1 MKFGPLVFAS
11 GHFLSIFLG
20 MTNTAS
26 DFYSQHFEVA
36 GFIREVFGYM
46 DRFKGQ
52 LFILKIDDSLMDH
65 PLFPVLMRDIALL
78 HKAGIRII
86 IVPGTR
92 NSIDAQLKAWEIESK
107 FHNGVR
113 LTSEDA
119 LPLIEQASLGV
130 AQRIMS
136 HLTASGL
143 RGIQGNWVLARSLG
157 VIGGVDY
164 MRTGKIERIQRD
176 ILEQLLNEKFVPI
189 IPPIGWNKLGHAYN
203 ISSTELATEICKYM
217 QVGKLF
223 FIGSENGI
231 KLKGLVTGKNTKYL
245 EPTESGVI
253 SAMDVDQA
261 KELLELNSDVLNFA
275 QMDYLLNAIHAC
287 EAGANRVHLLSGEF
301 QGSVLTEVFSAR
313 GDGTMV
319 YANQYSSIRP
329 ANIEDIP
336 DILRIMQDYIAKG
349 FLVPRTQESISEKLK
364 DYVVYSIDNSI
375 HGCGALHEFE
385 DNCAEVA
392 GIAVG
397 ANYRKSGIGEAI
409 VRHLISVGRMKGYKK
424 LFLLTTQALDW
435 FYPFGFE
442 DGTIEDLPK
451 SKRDHYNTKRNSRI
465 LVMPLDK

>member
-1 MKFGPLVFAS
+1 MS
-11 GHFLSIFLG
+11 
-20 MTNTAS
+20 NTVS
-26 DFYSQHFEVA
+26 DFYSQHFEVS

-52 LFILKIDDSLMDH
+52 LFVLKIEDGLMDH

-107 FHNGVR
+107 FEGGVR
-113 LTSEDA
+113 LTSEEA

-143 RGIQGNWVLARSLG
+143 SGIQGNWVLARSLG
-157 VIGGVDY
+157 VIEGVDY
-164 MRTGKIERIQRD
+164 MRTGRIERIQRD
-176 ILEQLLNEKFVPI
+176 ILDQLLNEKFVPI
-189 IPPIGWNKLGHAYN
+189 IPPIGWNKLGQAYN
-203 ISSTELATEICKYM
+203 ISSTELATELCKYM

-231 KLKGLVTGKNTKYL
+231 KLDGLATGKNTNYL
-245 EPTESGVI
+245 EPTDSGVI
-253 SAMDVDQA
+253 SALDVDQA
-261 KELLELNSDVLNFA
+261 KELLDLNGDKLNFA
-275 QMDYLLNAIHAC
+275 QKDYLQNAINAC

-301 QGSVLTEVFSAR
+301 QGSVLQEVFSAR

-329 ANIEDIP
+329 ANMEDIP

-349 FLVPRTQESISEKLK
+349 YLVPRTQESISERLK

-385 DNCAEVA
+385 DGMAEVA
-392 GIAVG
+392 AIAVA
-397 ANYRKSGIGEAI
+397 ANYRKSGIGDAI

-442 DGTIEDLPK
+442 DGSVEDLPK
-451 SKRDHYNTKRNSRI
+451 SKREHYNTKRKSRI

>member
-1 MKFGPLVFAS
+1 MS
-11 GHFLSIFLG
+11 
-20 MTNTAS
+20 NTVS
-26 DFYSQHFEVA
+26 DFYSQHFEVS

-52 LFILKIDDSLMDH
+52 LFVLKIEDGLMDH

-107 FHNGVR
+107 FEGGVR
-113 LTSEDA
+113 LTSEEA

-143 RGIQGNWVLARSLG
+143 SGIQGNWVLARSLG
-157 VIGGVDY
+157 VIEGVDY
-164 MRTGKIERIQRD
+164 MRTGRIERIQRD

-189 IPPIGWNKLGHAYN
+189 IPPIGWNKLGQAYN
-203 ISSTELATEICKYM
+203 ISSTELATELCKYM

-231 KLKGLVTGKNTKYL
+231 RLEGLATGKNTKYL
-245 EPTESGVI
+245 EPTDSGVI
-253 SAMDVDQA
+253 SALDVDQA
-261 KELLELNSDVLNFA
+261 KELLELNADKLNFA
-275 QMDYLLNAIHAC
+275 QKDYLQNAINAC

-301 QGSVLTEVFSAR
+301 QGSVLQEVFSAR

-329 ANIEDIP
+329 ANMEDIP

-349 FLVPRTQESISEKLK
+349 YLVPRTQESISEKLK

-385 DNCAEVA
+385 DGMAEVA
-392 GIAVG
+392 AIAVA
-397 ANYRKSGIGEAI
+397 ANYRKSGIGDAI

-442 DGTIEDLPK
+442 DGSVEDLPR
-451 SKRDHYNTKRNSRI
+451 SKREHYNTKRKSRI

>member
-1 MKFGPLVFAS
+1 MS
-11 GHFLSIFLG
+11 
-20 MTNTAS
+20 NTVS
-26 DFYSQHFEVA
+26 DFYSQHFEVS

-52 LFILKIDDSLMDH
+52 LFVLKIEDGLMDH

-107 FHNGVR
+107 FEGGVR
-113 LTSEDA
+113 LTSEEA

-143 RGIQGNWVLARSLG
+143 SGIQGNWVLARSLG
-157 VIGGVDY
+157 VIEGVDY
-164 MRTGKIERIQRD
+164 MRTGRIERIQRD

-189 IPPIGWNKLGHAYN
+189 IPPIGWNKLGQAYN
-203 ISSTELATEICKYM
+203 ISSTELATELCKYM

-231 KLKGLVTGKNTKYL
+231 RLEGLATGKNTKYL
-245 EPTESGVI
+245 EPTDSGVI
-253 SAMDVDQA
+253 SALDVDQA
-261 KELLELNSDVLNFA
+261 KELLELNADKLNFA
-275 QMDYLLNAIHAC
+275 QKDYLQNAINAC

-301 QGSVLTEVFSAR
+301 QGSVLQEVFSAR

-329 ANIEDIP
+329 ANMEDIP

-349 FLVPRTQESISEKLK
+349 YLVPRTQESISEKLK

-385 DNCAEVA
+385 DGMAEVA
-392 GIAVG
+392 AIAVA
-397 ANYRKSGIGEAI
+397 ANYRKSGIGDAI

-442 DGTIEDLPK
+442 DGSVEDLPR
-451 SKRDHYNTKRNSRI
+451 SKREHYNTKRKSRI
-465 LVMPLDK
+465 LIMPLDK

>member
-1 MKFGPLVFAS
+1 M
-11 GHFLSIFLG
+11 
-20 MTNTAS
+20 
-26 DFYSQHFEVA
+26 
-36 GFIREVFGYM
+36 
-46 DRFKGQ
+46 
-52 LFILKIDDSLMDH
+52 
-65 PLFPVLMRDIALL
+65 
-78 HKAGIRII
+78 
-86 IVPGTR
+86 
-92 NSIDAQLKAWEIESK
+92 KAWEIESK
-107 FHNGVR
+107 FEGGVR
-113 LTSEDA
+113 LTSEEA

-143 RGIQGNWVLARSLG
+143 SGIQGNWVLARSLG
-157 VIGGVDY
+157 VIEGVDY
-164 MRTGKIERIQRD
+164 MRTGRIERIQRD

-189 IPPIGWNKLGHAYN
+189 IPPIGWNKLGQAYN
-203 ISSTELATEICKYM
+203 ISSTELATELCKYM

-231 KLKGLVTGKNTKYL
+231 RLEGLATGKNTKYL
-245 EPTESGVI
+245 EPTDSGVI
-253 SAMDVDQA
+253 SALDVDQA
-261 KELLELNSDVLNFA
+261 KELLELNADKLNFA
-275 QMDYLLNAIHAC
+275 QKDYLQNAINAC

-301 QGSVLTEVFSAR
+301 QGSVLQEVFSAR

-329 ANIEDIP
+329 ANMEDIP

-349 FLVPRTQESISEKLK
+349 YLVPRTQESISEKLK

-385 DNCAEVA
+385 DGMAEVA
-392 GIAVG
+392 AIAVA
-397 ANYRKSGIGEAI
+397 ANYRKSGIGDAI

-442 DGTIEDLPK
+442 DGSVEDLPR
-451 SKRDHYNTKRNSRI
+451 SKREHYNTKRKSRI

>member
-1 MKFGPLVFAS
+1 MS
-11 GHFLSIFLG
+11 
-20 MTNTAS
+20 NTVS
-26 DFYSQHFEVA
+26 DFYSQHFEVS

-52 LFILKIDDSLMDH
+52 LFVLKIEDGLMDH

-107 FHNGVR
+107 FEGGVR
-113 LTSEDA
+113 LTSEEA

-143 RGIQGNWVLARSLG
+143 SGIQGNWVLARSLG
-157 VIGGVDY
+157 VIEGVDY
-164 MRTGKIERIQRD
+164 MRTGRIERIQRD
-176 ILEQLLNEKFVPI
+176 ILDQLLNEKFVPI
-189 IPPIGWNKLGHAYN
+189 IPPIGWNKLGQAYN
-203 ISSTELATEICKYM
+203 ISSTELATELCKYM

-231 KLKGLVTGKNTKYL
+231 KLDGLATGKNTNYL
-245 EPTESGVI
+245 EPTDSGVI
-253 SAMDVDQA
+253 SALDVDQA
-261 KELLELNSDVLNFA
+261 KELLDLNGDKLNFA
-275 QMDYLLNAIHAC
+275 QKDYLQNAINAC
-287 EAGANRVHLLSGEF
+287 EAGANRVHVLSGEF
-301 QGSVLTEVFSAR
+301 QGSVLQEVFSAR

-329 ANIEDIP
+329 ANMEDIP

-349 FLVPRTQESISEKLK
+349 YLVPRTQESISERLK

-385 DNCAEVA
+385 DGMAEVA
-392 GIAVG
+392 AIAVA
-397 ANYRKSGIGEAI
+397 ANYRKSGIGDAI

-442 DGTIEDLPK
+442 DGSVEDLPK
-451 SKRDHYNTKRNSRI
+451 SKREHYNTKRKSRI
-465 LVMPLDK
+465 LIMPLEK

>member
-1 MKFGPLVFAS
+1 MS
-11 GHFLSIFLG
+11 
-20 MTNTAS
+20 NTVS
-26 DFYSQHFEVA
+26 DFYSQHFEVS

-52 LFILKIDDSLMDH
+52 LFVLKIEDGLMDH

-107 FHNGVR
+107 FEGGVR
-113 LTSEDA
+113 LTSEEA

-143 RGIQGNWVLARSLG
+143 SGIQGNWVLARSLG
-157 VIGGVDY
+157 VIEGVDY
-164 MRTGKIERIQRD
+164 MRTGRIERIQRD

-189 IPPIGWNKLGHAYN
+189 IPPIGWNKLGQAYN
-203 ISSTELATEICKYM
+203 ISSTELATELCKYM

-231 KLKGLVTGKNTKYL
+231 KLEGLVTGKNTKYL
-245 EPTESGVI
+245 EPTDSGVI
-253 SAMDVDQA
+253 SALDVDQA
-261 KELLELNSDVLNFA
+261 KELLELNADKLNFA
-275 QMDYLLNAIHAC
+275 QKDYLQNAINAC

-301 QGSVLTEVFSAR
+301 QGSVLQEVFSAR

-329 ANIEDIP
+329 ANMEDIP

-349 FLVPRTQESISEKLK
+349 YLVPRTQESISEKLK

-385 DNCAEVA
+385 DGMAEVA
-392 GIAVG
+392 AIAVA
-397 ANYRKSGIGEAI
+397 ANYRKSGIGDAI

-442 DGTIEDLPK
+442 DGSVEDLPK
-451 SKRDHYNTKRNSRI
+451 SKREHYNAKRKSRI
-465 LVMPLDK
+465 LIMPLEK

>member
-1 MKFGPLVFAS
+1 MS
-11 GHFLSIFLG
+11 
-20 MTNTAS
+20 NTVS
-26 DFYSQHFEVA
+26 DFYSQHFEVS

-52 LFILKIDDSLMDH
+52 LFVLKIEDGLMDH

-107 FHNGVR
+107 FEGGVR
-113 LTSEDA
+113 LTSEEA

-143 RGIQGNWVLARSLG
+143 SGIQGNWVLARSLG
-157 VIGGVDY
+157 VIDGVDY
-164 MRTGKIERIQRD
+164 MRTGRIERIQRD

-189 IPPIGWNKLGHAYN
+189 IPPIGWNKLGQAYN
-203 ISSTELATEICKYM
+203 ISSTELATELCKYM

-231 KLKGLVTGKNTKYL
+231 KLEGLATGKNTNYL
-245 EPTESGVI
+245 EPTDSGVI
-253 SAMDVDQA
+253 SALDVDQA
-261 KELLELNSDVLNFA
+261 KELLELNAEKLNFA
-275 QMDYLLNAIHAC
+275 QKDYLQNAINAC

-301 QGSVLTEVFSAR
+301 QGSVLQEVFSAR

-329 ANIEDIP
+329 ANMEDIP

-349 FLVPRTQESISEKLK
+349 YLVPRTQESISEKLK

-385 DNCAEVA
+385 DGMAEVA
-392 GIAVG
+392 AIAVA
-397 ANYRKSGIGEAI
+397 ANYRKSGIGDAI
-409 VRHLISVGRMKGYKK
+409 VRHLISMGKMKGYKK

-442 DGTIEDLPK
+442 DGSVEDLPR
-451 SKRDHYNTKRNSRI
+451 SKREHYNAKRKSRI
-465 LVMPLDK
+465 LIMPLE

>member
-1 MKFGPLVFAS
+1 MS
-11 GHFLSIFLG
+11 
-20 MTNTAS
+20 NTVS
-26 DFYSQHFEVA
+26 DFYSQHFEVS

-52 LFILKIDDSLMDH
+52 LFVLKIEDGLMDH

-107 FHNGVR
+107 FECGVR
-113 LTSEDA
+113 LTSEEA

-143 RGIQGNWVLARSLG
+143 SGIQGNWVLARSLG
-157 VIGGVDY
+157 VIEGVDY
-164 MRTGKIERIQRD
+164 MRTGRIERIQRD

-189 IPPIGWNKLGHAYN
+189 IPPIGWNKLGQAYN
-203 ISSTELATEICKYM
+203 ISSTELATELCKYM

-231 KLKGLVTGKNTKYL
+231 KLEGLATGKNTKYL
-245 EPTESGVI
+245 EPTDSGVI
-253 SAMDVDQA
+253 SALDVDQA
-261 KELLELNSDVLNFA
+261 KELLELNADKLNFA
-275 QMDYLLNAIHAC
+275 QKDYLQNAINAC

-301 QGSVLTEVFSAR
+301 QGSVLQEVFSAR

-329 ANIEDIP
+329 ANMEDIP

-349 FLVPRTQESISEKLK
+349 YLVPRTQESISEKLK

-385 DNCAEVA
+385 DGMAEVA
-392 GIAVG
+392 AIAVA
-397 ANYRKSGIGEAI
+397 ANYRKSGIGDAI

-442 DGTIEDLPK
+442 DGSVEDLPR
-451 SKRDHYNTKRNSRI
+451 SKREHYNTKRKSRI

>member
-1 MKFGPLVFAS
+1 MS
-11 GHFLSIFLG
+11 
-20 MTNTAS
+20 NTVS
-26 DFYSQHFEVA
+26 DFYSQHFEVS

-52 LFILKIDDSLMDH
+52 LFVLKIEDGLMDH

-107 FHNGVR
+107 FEGGVR
-113 LTSEDA
+113 LTSEEA

-143 RGIQGNWVLARSLG
+143 SGIQGNCVLARSLG
-157 VIGGVDY
+157 VIEGVDY
-164 MRTGKIERIQRD
+164 MRTGRIERIQRD

-189 IPPIGWNKLGHAYN
+189 IPPIGWNKLGQAYN
-203 ISSTELATEICKYM
+203 ISSTELATELCKYM

-231 KLKGLVTGKNTKYL
+231 RLEGLATGKNTKYL
-245 EPTESGVI
+245 EPTDSGVI
-253 SAMDVDQA
+253 SALDVDQA
-261 KELLELNSDVLNFA
+261 KELLELNADKLNFA
-275 QMDYLLNAIHAC
+275 QKDYLQNAINAC

-301 QGSVLTEVFSAR
+301 QGSVLQEVFSAR

-329 ANIEDIP
+329 ANMEDIP

-349 FLVPRTQESISEKLK
+349 YLVPRTQESISEKLK

-385 DNCAEVA
+385 DGMAEVA
-392 GIAVG
+392 AIAVA
-397 ANYRKSGIGEAI
+397 ANYRKSGIGDAI

-442 DGTIEDLPK
+442 DGSVEDLPR
-451 SKRDHYNTKRNSRI
+451 SKREHYNTKRKSRI

>member
-1 MKFGPLVFAS
+1 M
-11 GHFLSIFLG
+11 
-20 MTNTAS
+20 S
-26 DFYSQHFEVA
+26 DFYSQHFEVS

-52 LFILKIDDSLMDH
+52 LFVLKIEDGLMDH

-92 NSIDAQLKAWEIESK
+92 NSIDAQLKAWEIEYK
-107 FHNGVR
+107 FEGGVR
-113 LTSEDA
+113 LTSEEA

-143 RGIQGNWVLARSLG
+143 SGIQGNWVLARSLG
-157 VIGGVDY
+157 VIEGVDY
-164 MRTGKIERIQRD
+164 MRTGRIERIQRD
-176 ILEQLLNEKFVPI
+176 ILEQLLNERFVPI
-189 IPPIGWNKLGHAYN
+189 IPPIGWNKLGQAYN
-203 ISSTELATEICKYM
+203 ISSTELATELCKYM

-231 KLKGLVTGKNTKYL
+231 KLDGLATGKNTNYL
-245 EPTESGVI
+245 EPTDSGVI
-253 SAMDVDQA
+253 SALDVDQA
-261 KELLELNSDVLNFA
+261 KELLELNAEKLNFA
-275 QMDYLLNAIHAC
+275 QKDYLQNAINAC

-301 QGSVLTEVFSAR
+301 QGSVLQEVFSAR

-329 ANIEDIP
+329 ANMEDIP

-349 FLVPRTQESISEKLK
+349 YLVPRTQESISERLK

-385 DNCAEVA
+385 DGMAEVA
-392 GIAVG
+392 AIAVA
-397 ANYRKSGIGEAI
+397 ANYRKSGIGDAI

-442 DGTIEDLPK
+442 DGSVEDLPK
-451 SKRDHYNTKRNSRI
+451 SKREHYNTKRKSRI
-465 LVMPLDK
+465 LIMPLEK

>member
-1 MKFGPLVFAS
+1 MN
-11 GHFLSIFLG
+11 
-20 MTNTAS
+20 NTAS

-52 LFILKIDDSLMDH
+52 LFVLKIDDGLMDH

-92 NSIDAQLKAWEIESK
+92 NSIDAQLKAWELESK
-107 FHNGVR
+107 FEGGVR
-113 LTSEDA
+113 LTSEEA

-143 RGIQGNWVLARSLG
+143 SGIQGNWVLARSLG

-176 ILEQLLNEKFVPI
+176 ILEQLLDENFVPI
-189 IPPIGWNKLGHAYN
+189 IPPIGWNKIGHAYN

-223 FIGSENGI
+223 FIGNENGI

-245 EPTESGVI
+245 EPTDSGVI
-253 SAMDVDQA
+253 SALDVDQA
-261 KELLELNSDVLNFA
+261 KELLELNSDVLDFA
-275 QMDYLLNAIHAC
+275 QMDYLMNAIRAC

-301 QGSVLTEVFSAR
+301 QGSVLQEVFSAR

-329 ANIEDIP
+329 ANI
-336 DILRIMQDYIAKG
+336 MQDYIAKG
-349 FLVPRTQESISEKLK
+349 YLVPRTQESISEKLK

-385 DNCAEVA
+385 DGMAEVA

-397 ANYRKSGIGEAI
+397 ANYRKSGIGDAI
-409 VRHLISVGRMKGYKK
+409 VRHLISVGRMKGYSK

-435 FYPFGFE
+435 FYHFGFE
-442 DGTIEDLPK
+442 DGTVEDLPK
-451 SKRDHYNTKRNSRI
+451 SKRDHYNQKRNSRI
-465 LVMPLDK
+465 LILPLDK

>member
-1 MKFGPLVFAS
+1 MS
-11 GHFLSIFLG
+11 
-20 MTNTAS
+20 NTVS
-26 DFYSQHFEVA
+26 DFYSQHFEVS

-52 LFILKIDDSLMDH
+52 LFVLKIEDGLMDH

-107 FHNGVR
+107 FEGGVR
-113 LTSEDA
+113 LTSEEA

-143 RGIQGNWVLARSLG
+143 SGIQGNWVLARSLG
-157 VIGGVDY
+157 VIDGVDY
-164 MRTGKIERIQRD
+164 MRTGRIERIQRD

-189 IPPIGWNKLGHAYN
+189 IPPIGWNKLGQAYN
-203 ISSTELATEICKYM
+203 ISSTELATELCKYM

-231 KLKGLVTGKNTKYL
+231 KLDGLTTGKNTNYL
-245 EPTESGVI
+245 EPTDSGVI
-253 SAMDVDQA
+253 SALDVDQA
-261 KELLELNSDVLNFA
+261 KELLELNAEKLNFA
-275 QMDYLLNAIHAC
+275 QKDYLQNAINAC

-301 QGSVLTEVFSAR
+301 QGSVLQEVFSAR

-329 ANIEDIP
+329 ANMEDIP

-349 FLVPRTQESISEKLK
+349 YLVPRTQESISEKLK

-385 DNCAEVA
+385 DGMAEVA
-392 GIAVG
+392 AIAVA
-397 ANYRKSGIGEAI
+397 ANYRKSGIGDAI
-409 VRHLISVGRMKGYKK
+409 VRHLISVGKMKGYKK

-442 DGTIEDLPK
+442 DGSVEDLPK
-451 SKRDHYNTKRNSRI
+451 SKREHYNTKRKSRI
-465 LVMPLDK
+465 LIMPLGK

>member
-1 MKFGPLVFAS
+1 MS
-11 GHFLSIFLG
+11 
-20 MTNTAS
+20 NTVS
-26 DFYSQHFEVA
+26 DFYSQHFEVS

-52 LFILKIDDSLMDH
+52 LFVLKIEDGLMDH

-107 FHNGVR
+107 FEGGVR
-113 LTSEDA
+113 LTSEEA

-143 RGIQGNWVLARSLG
+143 SGIQGNWVLARSLG
-157 VIGGVDY
+157 VIEGVDY
-164 MRTGKIERIQRD
+164 MRTGRIERIQRD
-176 ILEQLLNEKFVPI
+176 ILEQLLNERFVPI
-189 IPPIGWNKLGHAYN
+189 IPPIGWNKLGQAYN
-203 ISSTELATEICKYM
+203 ISSTELATELCKYM

-231 KLKGLVTGKNTKYL
+231 KLDGLATGKNTNYL
-245 EPTESGVI
+245 EPTDSGVI
-253 SAMDVDQA
+253 SALDVDQA
-261 KELLELNSDVLNFA
+261 KELLELNAEKLNFA
-275 QMDYLLNAIHAC
+275 QKDYLQNAINAC

-301 QGSVLTEVFSAR
+301 QGSVLQEVFSAR

-329 ANIEDIP
+329 ANMEDIP

-349 FLVPRTQESISEKLK
+349 YLVPRTQESISERLK

-385 DNCAEVA
+385 DGMAEVA
-392 GIAVG
+392 AIAVA
-397 ANYRKSGIGEAI
+397 ANYRKSGIGDAI
-409 VRHLISVGRMKGYKK
+409 VRHLISVGRMNGYKK

-442 DGTIEDLPK
+442 DGSVEDLPK
-451 SKRDHYNTKRNSRI
+451 SKREHYNTKRKSRI
-465 LVMPLDK
+465 LIMPLEK

>member
-1 MKFGPLVFAS
+1 MS
-11 GHFLSIFLG
+11 
-20 MTNTAS
+20 NTVS
-26 DFYSQHFEVA
+26 DFYSQHFEVS

-52 LFILKIDDSLMDH
+52 LFVSKIEDGLMDH

-107 FHNGVR
+107 FEGGVR
-113 LTSEDA
+113 LTSEEA

-143 RGIQGNWVLARSLG
+143 SGIQGNWVLARSLG
-157 VIGGVDY
+157 VIEGVDY
-164 MRTGKIERIQRD
+164 MRTGRIERIQRD

-189 IPPIGWNKLGHAYN
+189 IPPIGWNKLGQAYN
-203 ISSTELATEICKYM
+203 ISSTELATELCKYM

-231 KLKGLVTGKNTKYL
+231 RLEGLATGKNTKYL
-245 EPTESGVI
+245 EPTDSGVI
-253 SAMDVDQA
+253 SALDVDQA
-261 KELLELNSDVLNFA
+261 KELLELNADKLNFA
-275 QMDYLLNAIHAC
+275 QKDYLQNAINAC

-301 QGSVLTEVFSAR
+301 QGSVLQEVFSAR

-329 ANIEDIP
+329 ANMEDIP

-349 FLVPRTQESISEKLK
+349 YLVPRTQESISEKLK

-385 DNCAEVA
+385 DGMAEVA
-392 GIAVG
+392 AIAVA
-397 ANYRKSGIGEAI
+397 ANYRKSGIGDAI
-409 VRHLISVGRMKGYKK
+409 VRHLISVGRMKGYRK

-442 DGTIEDLPK
+442 DGSVEDLPK
-451 SKRDHYNTKRNSRI
+451 SKREHYNTKRKSRI

>member
-1 MKFGPLVFAS
+1 MS
-11 GHFLSIFLG
+11 
-20 MTNTAS
+20 NTVS
-26 DFYSQHFEVA
+26 DFYSQHFEVS

-52 LFILKIDDSLMDH
+52 LFVLKIEDGLMDH

-107 FHNGVR
+107 FEGGVR
-113 LTSEDA
+113 LTSEEA

-143 RGIQGNWVLARSLG
+143 SGIQGNWVLARSLG
-157 VIGGVDY
+157 VIDGVDY
-164 MRTGKIERIQRD
+164 MRTGRIERIQRD

-189 IPPIGWNKLGHAYN
+189 IPPIGWNKLGQAYN
-203 ISSTELATEICKYM
+203 ISSTELATELCKYM

-231 KLKGLVTGKNTKYL
+231 KLDGLATGKNTNYL
-245 EPTESGVI
+245 EPTDSGVI
-253 SAMDVDQA
+253 SALDVDQA
-261 KELLELNSDVLNFA
+261 KELLELNAEKLNFA
-275 QMDYLLNAIHAC
+275 QKDYLQNAINAC

-301 QGSVLTEVFSAR
+301 QGSVLQEVFSAR

-329 ANIEDIP
+329 ANMEDIP

-349 FLVPRTQESISEKLK
+349 YLVPRTQESISDKLK

-385 DNCAEVA
+385 DGMAEVA
-392 GIAVG
+392 AIAVA
-397 ANYRKSGIGEAI
+397 ANYRKSGIGDAI
-409 VRHLISVGRMKGYKK
+409 VRHLISMGKMKGYKK

-442 DGTIEDLPK
+442 DGSVEDLPK
-451 SKRDHYNTKRNSRI
+451 SKREHYNAKRKSRI
-465 LVMPLDK
+465 LIMPLER

>member
-1 MKFGPLVFAS
+1 MS
-11 GHFLSIFLG
+11 
-20 MTNTAS
+20 NTVS
-26 DFYSQHFEVA
+26 DFYSQHFEVS

-52 LFILKIDDSLMDH
+52 LFVLKIEDGLMDH

-107 FHNGVR
+107 FEGGVR
-113 LTSEDA
+113 LTSEEA

-143 RGIQGNWVLARSLG
+143 SGIQGNWVLARSLG
-157 VIGGVDY
+157 VIEGVDY
-164 MRTGKIERIQRD
+164 MRTGRIERIQRD

-189 IPPIGWNKLGHAYN
+189 IPPIGWNKLGQAYN
-203 ISSTELATEICKYM
+203 ISSTELATELCKYM

-231 KLKGLVTGKNTKYL
+231 RLEGLATGKNTKYL
-245 EPTESGVI
+245 EPTDSGVI
-253 SAMDVDQA
+253 SALDVDQA
-261 KELLELNSDVLNFA
+261 KELLELNADKLNFA
-275 QMDYLLNAIHAC
+275 QKDYLQNAINAC

-301 QGSVLTEVFSAR
+301 QGSVLQEVFSAR

-329 ANIEDIP
+329 ANMEDIP

-349 FLVPRTQESISEKLK
+349 YLVPRTQESISEKLK

-385 DNCAEVA
+385 DGMAEVA
-392 GIAVG
+392 AIAVA
-397 ANYRKSGIGEAI
+397 ANYRKSGIGDAI

-442 DGTIEDLPK
+442 DGSVEDLPK
-451 SKRDHYNTKRNSRI
+451 SKREHYNTKRKSRI

>member
-1 MKFGPLVFAS
+1 MS
-11 GHFLSIFLG
+11 
-20 MTNTAS
+20 NTVS
-26 DFYSQHFEVA
+26 DFYSQHFEVS

-52 LFILKIDDSLMDH
+52 LFVLKIEDGLMDH

-107 FHNGVR
+107 FEGGVR
-113 LTSEDA
+113 LTSEEA

-143 RGIQGNWVLARSLG
+143 SGIQGNWVLARSLG
-157 VIGGVDY
+157 VIDGVDY
-164 MRTGKIERIQRD
+164 MRTGRIERIQRD
-176 ILEQLLNEKFVPI
+176 ILEQLLNERFVPI
-189 IPPIGWNKLGHAYN
+189 IPPIGWNKLGQAYN
-203 ISSTELATEICKYM
+203 ISSTELATELCKYM

-231 KLKGLVTGKNTKYL
+231 KLDGLATGKNTNYL
-245 EPTESGVI
+245 EPTDSGVI
-253 SAMDVDQA
+253 SALDVDQA
-261 KELLELNSDVLNFA
+261 KELLELNADKLNFA
-275 QMDYLLNAIHAC
+275 QKDYLQNAINAC

-301 QGSVLTEVFSAR
+301 QGSVLQEVFSAR

-329 ANIEDIP
+329 ANMEDIP

-349 FLVPRTQESISEKLK
+349 YLVPRTQESISERLK

-385 DNCAEVA
+385 DGMAEVA
-392 GIAVG
+392 AIAVA
-397 ANYRKSGIGEAI
+397 ANYRKSGIGDAI

-442 DGTIEDLPK
+442 DGSVEDLPK
-451 SKRDHYNTKRNSRI
+451 SKREHYNTKRKSRI
-465 LVMPLDK
+465 LIMPLEK

>member
-1 MKFGPLVFAS
+1 MS
-11 GHFLSIFLG
+11 
-20 MTNTAS
+20 NTVS
-26 DFYSQHFEVA
+26 DFYSQHFEVS

-52 LFILKIDDSLMDH
+52 LFVLKIEDGLMDH

-107 FHNGVR
+107 FEGGVR
-113 LTSEDA
+113 LTSEEA

-143 RGIQGNWVLARSLG
+143 SGIQGNWVLARSLG
-157 VIGGVDY
+157 VIEGVDY
-164 MRTGKIERIQRD
+164 MRTGRIERIQRD

-189 IPPIGWNKLGHAYN
+189 IPPIGWNKLGQAYN
-203 ISSTELATEICKYM
+203 ISSTELATELCKYM

-231 KLKGLVTGKNTKYL
+231 RLEGLATGKNTKYL
-245 EPTESGVI
+245 EPTDSGVI
-253 SAMDVDQA
+253 SALDVDQA
-261 KELLELNSDVLNFA
+261 KELLELNADKLNFA
-275 QMDYLLNAIHAC
+275 QKDYLQNAINAC

-301 QGSVLTEVFSAR
+301 QGSVLQEVFSAR

-329 ANIEDIP
+329 ANMEDIP

-349 FLVPRTQESISEKLK
+349 YLVPRTQESISEKLK

-385 DNCAEVA
+385 DGMAEVA
-392 GIAVG
+392 AIAVA
-397 ANYRKSGIGEAI
+397 ANYRKSGIGDAI
-409 VRHLISVGRMKGYKK
+409 VRHLISFGRMKGYKK

-442 DGTIEDLPK
+442 DGSVEDLPK
-451 SKRDHYNTKRNSRI
+451 SKREHYNTKRKSRI

>member
-1 MKFGPLVFAS
+1 MS
-11 GHFLSIFLG
+11 
-20 MTNTAS
+20 NTVS
-26 DFYSQHFEVA
+26 DFYSQHFEVS

-52 LFILKIDDSLMDH
+52 LFVLKIEDGLMDH

-107 FHNGVR
+107 FEGGVR
-113 LTSEDA
+113 LTSEEA

-143 RGIQGNWVLARSLG
+143 SGIQGNWVLARSLG
-157 VIGGVDY
+157 VIEGVDY
-164 MRTGKIERIQRD
+164 MRTGRIERIQRD

-189 IPPIGWNKLGHAYN
+189 IPPIGWNKLGQAYN
-203 ISSTELATEICKYM
+203 ISSTELATELCKYM

-231 KLKGLVTGKNTKYL
+231 KLEGLATGKNTKYL
-245 EPTESGVI
+245 EPTDSGVI
-253 SAMDVDQA
+253 SALDVDQA
-261 KELLELNSDVLNFA
+261 KELLELNADKLNFA
-275 QMDYLLNAIHAC
+275 QKDYLQNAINAC

-301 QGSVLTEVFSAR
+301 QGSVLQEVFSAR

-329 ANIEDIP
+329 ANMEDIP

-349 FLVPRTQESISEKLK
+349 YLVPRTQESISEKLK

-385 DNCAEVA
+385 DGMAEVA
-392 GIAVG
+392 AIAVA
-397 ANYRKSGIGEAI
+397 ANYRKSGIGDAI

-442 DGTIEDLPK
+442 DGSVEDLPR
-451 SKRDHYNTKRNSRI
+451 SKREHYNTKRKSRI

>member
-1 MKFGPLVFAS
+1 MS
-11 GHFLSIFLG
+11 
-20 MTNTAS
+20 NTVS
-26 DFYSQHFEVA
+26 DFYSQHFEVS

-52 LFILKIDDSLMDH
+52 LFVLKIEDGLMDH

-107 FHNGVR
+107 FEGGVR
-113 LTSEDA
+113 LTSEEA

-143 RGIQGNWVLARSLG
+143 SGIQGNWVLARSLG
-157 VIGGVDY
+157 VIEGVDY
-164 MRTGKIERIQRD
+164 MRTGRIERIQRD

-189 IPPIGWNKLGHAYN
+189 IPPIGWNKLGQAYN
-203 ISSTELATEICKYM
+203 ISSTELATELCKYM

-231 KLKGLVTGKNTKYL
+231 RLEGLATGKNTKYL
-245 EPTESGVI
+245 EPTDSGVI
-253 SAMDVDQA
+253 SALDVDQA
-261 KELLELNSDVLNFA
+261 KELLELNADKLNFA
-275 QMDYLLNAIHAC
+275 QKDYLQNAINAC

-301 QGSVLTEVFSAR
+301 QGSVLQEVFSAR

-329 ANIEDIP
+329 ANMEDIP

-349 FLVPRTQESISEKLK
+349 YLVPRTQESISEKLK

-385 DNCAEVA
+385 DGMAEVA
-392 GIAVG
+392 AIAVA
-397 ANYRKSGIGEAI
+397 ANYRKSGIGDAI
-409 VRHLISVGRMKGYKK
+409 VRHLSSVGRMKGYKK

-442 DGTIEDLPK
+442 DGSVEDLPR
-451 SKRDHYNTKRNSRI
+451 SKREHYNTKRKSRI

>member
-1 MKFGPLVFAS
+1 MS
-11 GHFLSIFLG
+11 
-20 MTNTAS
+20 NTVS
-26 DFYSQHFEVA
+26 DFYSQHFEVS

-52 LFILKIDDSLMDH
+52 LFVLKIEDGLMDH

-107 FHNGVR
+107 FEGGVR
-113 LTSEDA
+113 LTSEEA

-143 RGIQGNWVLARSLG
+143 SGIQGNWVLARSLG
-157 VIGGVDY
+157 VIEGVDY
-164 MRTGKIERIQRD
+164 MRTGRIERIQRD

-189 IPPIGWNKLGHAYN
+189 IPPIGWNKLGQAYN
-203 ISSTELATEICKYM
+203 ISSTELATELCKYM

-231 KLKGLVTGKNTKYL
+231 RLEGLATGKNTKYL
-245 EPTESGVI
+245 EPTDSGVI
-253 SAMDVDQA
+253 SALDVDQA
-261 KELLELNSDVLNFA
+261 KELLELNADKLNFA
-275 QMDYLLNAIHAC
+275 QKDYLQNAINAC

-301 QGSVLTEVFSAR
+301 QGSVLQEVFSAR

-329 ANIEDIP
+329 ANMEDIP

-349 FLVPRTQESISEKLK
+349 YLVPRTQESISEKLK

-385 DNCAEVA
+385 DGMAEVA
-392 GIAVG
+392 AIAVA
-397 ANYRKSGIGEAI
+397 ANYRKSGIGDAI
-409 VRHLISVGRMKGYKK
+409 VRHLISVGRMKGYRK

-442 DGTIEDLPK
+442 DGSVEDLPK
-451 SKRDHYNTKRNSRI
+451 SKREHYNTKRKSRI

>member
-1 MKFGPLVFAS
+1 MN
-11 GHFLSIFLG
+11 
-20 MTNTAS
+20 NTAS

-52 LFILKIDDSLMDH
+52 LFVLKIDDGLMDH

-92 NSIDAQLKAWEIESK
+92 NSIDAQLKAWELESK
-107 FHNGVR
+107 FEGGVR
-113 LTSEDA
+113 LTSEEA

-143 RGIQGNWVLARSLG
+143 SGIQGNWVLARSLG

-176 ILEQLLNEKFVPI
+176 ILEQLLDENFVPI
-189 IPPIGWNKLGHAYN
+189 IPPIGWNKIGHAYN

-223 FIGSENGI
+223 FIGNENGI

-245 EPTESGVI
+245 EPTDSGVI
-253 SAMDVDQA
+253 SALDVDQA
-261 KELLELNSDVLNFA
+261 KELLELNSDVLDFA
-275 QMDYLLNAIHAC
+275 QMDYLMNAIRAC

-301 QGSVLTEVFSAR
+301 QGSVLQEVFSAR

-336 DILRIMQDYIAKG
+336 DILRVMQDYIAKG
-349 FLVPRTQESISEKLK
+349 YLVPRTQESISEKLH

-375 HGCGALHEFE
+375 HGCGALHAFE
-385 DNCAEVA
+385 DGMAEVA
-392 GIAVG
+392 GVAVG
-397 ANYRKSGIGEAI
+397 ANYRKSGIGDAI
-409 VRHLISVGRMKGYKK
+409 VRHLISMGRMKGYKK

-435 FYPFGFE
+435 FYHFGFE
-442 DGTIEDLPK
+442 DGTVEDLPK
-451 SKRDHYNTKRNSRI
+451 SKRDHYNQKRNSRI
-465 LVMPLDK
+465 LVLPLDK